1 MTGVIVVET
10 CLARCIFTPESAMA
24 SMCLLVELG
33 GVPILLIKPSLG
45 VLVLILVIIAP
56 NRHLHTFS
64 MPPSISTST
73 PYLCGLFYLKSML

>member
-10 CLARCIFTPESAMA
+10 CLDRCIFTPESAMA

-56 NRHLHTFS
+56 NRHLHPFS
-64 MPPSISTST
+64 LPPSTLLYDAS
-73 PYLCGLFYLKSML
+73 YLWQFS